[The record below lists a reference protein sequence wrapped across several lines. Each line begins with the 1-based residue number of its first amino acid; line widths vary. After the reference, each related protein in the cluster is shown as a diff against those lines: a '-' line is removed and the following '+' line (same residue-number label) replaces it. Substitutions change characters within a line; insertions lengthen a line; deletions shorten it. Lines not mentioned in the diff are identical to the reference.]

1 MFFVGIDIAK
11 NSHEA
16 AIIGESGDI
25 VVKPFKFANSLKGFE
40 KFLAAV
46 QGVSEDLSQF
56 EFGMEATGHYWL
68 NLYTKLIDF
77 NVVVHVINPV
87 QSDALRGLYIRK
99 TKNDAK
105 DAFIIAELIRFG
117 KYSETTLSDS
127 DLLSLRELT
136 RQRFYLVNCV
146 SDVKRK
152 VISFMDKIFPEY
164 QTSHT
169 AKQPRDDKR
178 KHRSRPADHGIERI
192 RDDAECPERDHRNDE
207 RHVEQPC
214 LPGEIHLRIGIRR
227 KPRNE
232 QADHKRN
239 ERHPKRVPKPHQ
251 QRRRAKIIRIDV
263 LRKYGDIRIK
273 RRMFGQPDELR
284 GCRALHH
291 GCEGRDND
299 GVKREEQ

>member
-56 EFGMEATGHYWL
+56 EFGMEATGHCWL

-87 QSDALRGLYIRK
+87 QSDALRGLYIRKTKNVRK

-136 RQRFYLVNCV
+136 RQRFYLVDCV

-164 QTSHT
+164 QTLFSDT
-169 AKQPRDDKR
+169 FGATSMELLQTYTSPDVIARLKGKADIGYRCIRAPLPREKDTDCL
-178 KHRSRPADHGIERI
+178 RP
-192 RDDAECPERDHRNDE
+192 CTSFP
-207 RHVEQPC
+207 
-214 LPGEIHLRIGIRR
+214 
-227 KPRNE
+227 
-232 QADHKRN
+232 
-239 ERHPKRVPKPHQ
+239 
-251 QRRRAKIIRIDV
+251 
-263 LRKYGDIRIK
+263 
-273 RRMFGQPDELR
+273 
-284 GCRALHH
+284 
-291 GCEGRDND
+291 
-299 GVKREEQ
+299 